1 MAKLRLIPKGIARSA
16 DHVTRS
22 DQHDRHADQC
32 DPRGNDG
39 IQCDPKRDNGI
50 QCDLR
55 GDNGIQYNP
64 RRDDRRRWSIIVWLG
79 SLEF

>member
-1 MAKLRLIPKGIARSA
+1 MAKSRSIPKGIARSA
-16 DHVTRS
+16 NHVTRS

-32 DPRGNDG
+32 DPRGND
-39 IQCDPKRDNGI
+39 
-50 QCDLR
+50 
-55 GDNGIQYNP
+55 GIQYNP